1 MGYSNITNPVN
12 YQLASLGQSGLRV
25 ITSSF
30 TPVSGE
36 YYRSFEVVGSTAAA
50 TATVTATSVNGSNIT
65 ALELINGTKI
75 QGLFSSLSVSAGT
88 IIAYIA

>member
-25 ITSSF
+25 ITSGF

-36 YYRSFEVVGSTAAA
+36 YYRSFEVVGSTANA

>member
-12 YQLASLGQSGLRV
+12 YQLASFGQSGLRV

-65 ALELINGTKI
+65 ALELINGTKV

>member
-25 ITSSF
+25 ITSAF

-65 ALELINGTKI
+65 ALELINGTKV

>member
-1 MGYSNITNPVN
+1 MGYSDIINPVN
-12 YQLASLGQSGLRV
+12 YQLATMGQDGLRV
-25 ITSSF
+25 ITSAF

-36 YYRSFEVVGSTAAA
+36 YYRAFEVVGSTAAA
-50 TATVTATSVNGSNIT
+50 TATVTASSVNGSNIT
-65 ALELINGTKI
+65 ALELINGTKV